1 MVAAQA
7 RPGRSRGGVMSERLE
22 KDALAG
28 VVYPI
33 TSTLGWIKQ

>member
-1 MVAAQA
+1 
-7 RPGRSRGGVMSERLE
+7 MSERLE